1 MEQILVVPR
10 SALLEVLSPKG
21 MLDASLDRALVLI
34 AAHGSY
40 QGRGLVEEDPMLKQ
54 PIPYLVLQ
62 ADGLTFTYRRQKGG
76 GEKRLHDLVSIGV
89 GGHMRRM
96 EEDPAANLEANL
108 ERELHEELHV
118 NTPYAKMFLGFLNED
133 FTPVCQVHLGLVYRV
148 TPEDPAK
155 VHVAEERELKGEW
168 LSAEEVDKLYPD
180 MEVWSQIVWDHLRK
194 GAR

>member
-10 SALLEVLSPKG
+10 GALLEVLSPKG
-21 MLDASLDRALVLI
+21 MLDAPLDRALSLI
-34 AAHGSY
+34 AAHGDY
-40 QGRGLVEEDPMLKQ
+40 RGRGLVEEDPMLKQ

-62 ADGLTFTYRRQKGG
+62 ADGLTFTYRRQMGG

-89 GGHMRRM
+89 GGHMRKM
-96 EEDPAANLEANL
+96 EEDPALNLEANL

-118 NTPYAKMFLGFLNED
+118 DTPYMKEFLGFLNED

-168 LSAEEVDKLYPD
+168 LPAAEVDKLVPD
-180 MEVWSQIVWDHLRK
+180 MEVWSQIVWEHLGRT
-194 GAR
+194 R

>member
-21 MLDASLDRALVLI
+21 MLNAPLERALGLI
-34 AAHGSY
+34 AAHGDY
-40 QGRGLVEEDPMLKQ
+40 RGRGTVEEDPSLKQ

-76 GEKRLHDLVSIGV
+76 GEKRLHDCVSIGV

-96 EEDPAANLEANL
+96 AEDPAENLEANL

-118 NTPYAKMFLGFLNED
+118 ETPYAKHFLGFLNED
-133 FTPVCQVHLGLVYRV
+133 FTPVCQVHLGLVYRIV
-148 TPEDPAK
+148 PEDPAK
-155 VHVAEERELKGEW
+155 VRVAEERELKGEW
-168 LSAEEVDKLYPD
+168 LPASAVDQRVPD
-180 MEVWSQIVWDHLRK
+180 MEIWSQIVWDHLRG